1 MTKDDQARRPRPA
14 APMRP
19 TLSRE
24 YIAAMALALVDDIG
38 RDKFSMRK
46 LGAEL
51 GVDPMA
57 VYRYFTDQEA
67 LFDGIAETLFGEL
80 DVDTLPWHGSW
91 RELAEQYARRM
102 RDTLLAHPHAVTI
115 FATRPV
121 RSPAAIDT
129 GNRMIELMTTSGF
142 TPGTA
147 LRVLRCLREFT
158 VGHALTLAVLRLGGE
173 RRSRKPPPDAPDY
186 NLLAKSADDAYPDDH
201 FDLGLTAMLDS
212 FARLTRQS
220 DSPAGPPPTDR

>member
-1 MTKDDQARRPRPA
+1 MTNDERPRRPRPV
-14 APMRP
+14 APTRP
-19 TLSRE
+19 TLSSE
-24 YIAAMALALVDDIG
+24 YIAAVALALVDDIG

-67 LFDGIAETLFGEL
+67 LFDGIADTLFAEL
-80 DVDTLPWHGSW
+80 DVETLPWGGPW
-91 RELAEQYARRM
+91 RDLAEQYTRRL
-102 RDTLLAHPHAVTI
+102 RNTLLAHPRAVTI

-121 RSPAAIDT
+121 RSPAAIET
-129 GNRMIELMTTSGF
+129 GNRMITLMTEAGF
-142 TPGTA
+142 TPGDA

-158 VGHALTLAVLRLGGE
+158 IGHALTLAVLQLGGE
-173 RRSRKPPPDAPDY
+173 RRSRKPPPESPEY
-186 NLLAKSADDAYPDDH
+186 NLLAHSADQAGADGH

-212 FARLTRQS
+212 FALLIR
-220 DSPAGPPPTDR
+220 

>member
-1 MTKDDQARRPRPA
+1 MTNDQPRRARPV
-14 APMRP
+14 APTKP
-19 TLSRE
+19 TLSRD
-24 YIAAMALALVDDIG
+24 YIAAMALALIDDTG

-67 LFDGIAETLFGEL
+67 LFDGIAETLFTEL
-80 DVDTLPWHGSW
+80 DVDSLPWHGPW
-91 RELAEQYARRM
+91 RDLAEQYTRRL
-102 RDTLLAHPHAVTI
+102 RDTLLNHPHAVTI

-129 GNRMIELMTTSGF
+129 GNRMIALMTEAGF
-142 TPGTA
+142 TPGVA
-147 LRVLRCLREFT
+147 LQILRCLREFT
-158 VGHALTLAVLRLGGE
+158 IGHTLTLAVLQLGGE
-173 RRSRKPPPDAPDY
+173 RRSRKPSPDSPDY
-186 NLLAKSADDAYPDDH
+186 NLLARSADDAGTDDH

-212 FARLTRQS
+212 FTRLT
-220 DSPAGPPPTDR
+220 T

>member
-1 MTKDDQARRPRPA
+1 MNEHRPRSARPV
-14 APMRP
+14 APTRP

-46 LGAEL
+46 LGTEL

-67 LFDGIAETLFGEL
+67 LFDGIAETLFTEL
-80 DVDTLPWHGSW
+80 DVDTLPWHGPW
-91 RELAEQYARRM
+91 RDLAEQYTRRL

-115 FATRPV
+115 FATRPL
-121 RSPAAIDT
+121 RSPTAIDT
-129 GNRMIELMTTSGF
+129 GNRMIKLMTDAAVP
-142 TPGTA
+142 PGLA
-147 LRVLRCLREFT
+147 LQILRCLREFT
-158 VGHALTLAVLRLGGE
+158 IGHALTLAVLQHGGE
-173 RRSRKPPPDAPDY
+173 RRSRKPSPDSPEY
-186 NLLAKSADDAYPDDH
+186 NLLARSADDAGTDNH

-212 FARLTRQS
+212 FTHVTS
-220 DSPAGPPPTDR
+220 

>member
-1 MTKDDQARRPRPA
+1 
-14 APMRP
+14 
-19 TLSRE
+19 
-24 YIAAMALALVDDIG
+24 MALALVDDIG

-67 LFDGIAETLFGEL
+67 LFDGVAEALFAEL
-80 DVDTLPWHGSW
+80 DVDTLPWHESW

-129 GNRMIELMTTSGF
+129 GNRMIELMTRAGF
-142 TPGTA
+142 TPGLA
-147 LRVLRCLREFT
+147 LQILRCMREFT
-158 VGHALTLAVLRLGGE
+158 VGHALTLAVLQLGGE
-173 RRSRKPPPDAPDY
+173 RRSRKPPPDSPDY
-186 NLLAKSADDAYPDDH
+186 NLLARSADDAGTDDH
-201 FDLGLTAMLDS
+201 FGLGLKAMLDS
-212 FARLTRQS
+212 FTQLVS
-220 DSPAGPPPTDR
+220 

>member
-1 MTKDDQARRPRPA
+1 MNEDRPRRERPV
-14 APMRP
+14 APTRP

-57 VYRYFTDQEA
+57 VYRYFTEQEA
-67 LFDGIAETLFGEL
+67 LFDGIAETLFAEL
-80 DVDTLPWHGSW
+80 DVDSLPWRGSW
-91 RELAEQYARRM
+91 RDLAEQYTRRL

-121 RSPAAIDT
+121 RSPAAVDT
-129 GNRMIELMTTSGF
+129 GNRMIELMTGAGF
-142 TPGTA
+142 TPGLA
-147 LRVLRCLREFT
+147 LQILRCLREFT
-158 VGHALTLAVLRLGGE
+158 IGHALTLAVVQLGGE
-173 RRSRKPPPDAPDY
+173 RRSRKPSPDSPAY
-186 NLLAKSADDAYPDDH
+186 NLLAKSADATTHDDH

-212 FARLTRQS
+212 FARLMGGTAGQ
-220 DSPAGPPPTDR
+220 PA

>member
-1 MTKDDQARRPRPA
+1 MK
-14 APMRP
+14 P
-19 TLSRE
+19 TLTRE

-67 LFDGIAETLFGEL
+67 LFDGIAETLFADL
-80 DVDTLPWHGSW
+80 DVESLPWQGSW
-91 RELAEQYARRM
+91 RGLAEQYVRRM

-121 RSPAAIDT
+121 RSPAAIET
-129 GNRMIELMTTSGF
+129 GNRMIELMAGAGF
-142 TPGTA
+142 TPGLA
-147 LRVLRCLREFT
+147 LQILRCLREFT
-158 VGHALTLAVLRLGGE
+158 VGHALTLAVLQLGADQ
-173 RRSRKPPPDAPDY
+173 RSRKPPPDSPEY
-186 NLLAKSADDAYPDDH
+186 NVLARSADDAGADDH

-212 FARLTRQS
+212 FARLI
-220 DSPAGPPPTDR
+220 D

>member
-1 MTKDDQARRPRPA
+1 
-14 APMRP
+14 
-19 TLSRE
+19 
-24 YIAAMALALVDDIG
+24 MALALVDDIG

-57 VYRYFTDQEA
+57 VYRYFSDQEA
-67 LFDGIAETLFGEL
+67 LFDGIAETLFAEL

-91 RELAEQYARRM
+91 RELAERYAVRL

-121 RSPAAIDT
+121 RSAASVDT
-129 GNRMIELMTTSGF
+129 GNRMIELMTAAGF
-142 TPGTA
+142 APGLA
-147 LRVLRCLREFT
+147 LQILRCLGEFT

-173 RRSRKPPPDAPDY
+173 RRSRKPASGSPEY
-186 NLLAKSADDAYPDDH
+186 NLLARSADAAGREDH
-201 FDLGLTAMLDS
+201 FGLGLTAMLDGFS
-212 FARLTRQS
+212 SLT
-220 DSPAGPPPTDR
+220 G

>member
-1 MTKDDQARRPRPA
+1 MNEQRPHRTRPVAPTK
-14 APMRP
+14 P

-24 YIAAMALALVDDIG
+24 YIADMALALVDDIG

-46 LGAEL
+46 LGAKL

-67 LFDGIAETLFGEL
+67 LFDGIAETLFTEL
-80 DVDTLPWHGSW
+80 DVESLPWHSAW
-91 RELAEQYARRM
+91 RDLAEQYVRRM
-102 RDTLLAHPHAVTI
+102 RDALLAHPHAVTI

-129 GNRMIELMTTSGF
+129 GNRMIELMTRSGF
-142 TPGTA
+142 TPGRA
-147 LRVLRCLREFT
+147 LQILRCLREFT
-158 VGHALTLAVLRLGGE
+158 IGHALTLAVHQLGGG
-173 RRSRKPPPDAPDY
+173 RRSRKPPPDSPEY
-186 NLLAKSADDAYPDDH
+186 NLLARSADETGTDDH

-212 FARLTRQS
+212 FARLN
-220 DSPAGPPPTDR
+220 G

>member
-1 MTKDDQARRPRPA
+1 MNQERPRRARPV
-14 APMRP
+14 APTRP

-57 VYRYFTDQEA
+57 VYRYYTDQEA
-67 LFDGIAETLFGEL
+67 LFDGVAETLFTEL
-80 DVDTLPWHGSW
+80 DVETLPWQGTW
-91 RELAEQYARRM
+91 RELAEQYTHRM

-129 GNRMIELMTTSGF
+129 GNRMIELMTTAGF
-142 TPGTA
+142 TPGLA
-147 LRVLRCLREFT
+147 LQILRCLREFT
-158 VGHALTLAVLRLGGE
+158 IGHALTLAVLQLGGE
-173 RRSRKPPPDAPDY
+173 RRSRKPPPDSPDY
-186 NLLAKSADDAYPDDH
+186 NLLARSADDAGTDDH
-201 FDLGLTAMLDS
+201 FGLGLKAMLDS
-212 FARLTRQS
+212 FTQLIS
-220 DSPAGPPPTDR
+220 

>member
-1 MTKDDQARRPRPA
+1 MTNDERPHRARPA
-14 APMRP
+14 APTRP

-67 LFDGIAETLFGEL
+67 LFDGIAETLFDEL
-80 DVDTLPWHGSW
+80 DAETLPWDGPWHD
-91 RELAEQYARRM
+91 LAELYTRRL

-121 RSPAAIDT
+121 RSPAAVDT
-129 GNRMIELMTTSGF
+129 GNRMIKLMTEAGF
-142 TPGTA
+142 TPGDA
-147 LRVLRCLREFT
+147 LRILRCLREFT
-158 VGHALTLAVLRLGGE
+158 VGHALTLAVLQLGGE
-173 RRSRKPPPDAPDY
+173 RRSRKPPPESPDY
-186 NLLAKSADDAYPDDH
+186 NLLARSADDAGTDDH
-201 FDLGLTAMLDS
+201 FDLGLSAMLDS
-212 FARLTRQS
+212 FAFLIR
-220 DSPAGPPPTDR
+220 

>member
-1 MTKDDQARRPRPA
+1 MTNDDRARRARPA
-14 APMRP
+14 APMKP

-67 LFDGIAETLFGEL
+67 LFDGIAETLFTEL
-80 DVDTLPWHGSW
+80 DVESLPWHGPW
-91 RELAEQYARRM
+91 RELAEQYTRRL

-129 GNRMIELMTTSGF
+129 GNRMIELMTKSGF
-142 TPGTA
+142 TPGRA
-147 LRVLRCLREFT
+147 LQILRCLREFAI
-158 VGHALTLAVLRLGGE
+158 GHALTLAVLQLGGE
-173 RRSRKPPPDAPDY
+173 RRSRKPPPDSPDY
-186 NLLAKSADDAYPDDH
+186 NLLARSADDAGRDDH

-212 FARLTRQS
+212 FAVLN
-220 DSPAGPPPTDR
+220 G

>member
-1 MTKDDQARRPRPA
+1 
-14 APMRP
+14 
-19 TLSRE
+19 
-24 YIAAMALALVDDIG
+24 MALALVDDIG

-67 LFDGIAETLFGEL
+67 LFDGIAESLFTEF
-80 DVDTLPWHGSW
+80 DVDTLPWHGPW
-91 RELAEQYARRM
+91 RDLAEQYTRRM

-121 RSPAAIDT
+121 RSPAAIDA
-129 GNRMIELMTTSGF
+129 GNRMVELMVQAGF
-142 TPGTA
+142 TPGRA
-147 LRVLRCLREFT
+147 LQVLRCLREFT
-158 VGHALTLAVLRLGGE
+158 IGHALSLAVLRLGGE
-173 RRSRKPPPDAPDY
+173 PRSRKPPPDSPDY
-186 NLLAKSADDAYPDDH
+186 NLLARGAGDAGHDDH

-212 FARLTRQS
+212 FAHLVS
-220 DSPAGPPPTDR
+220 